1 MKLCKKTA
9 IILLIALIA
18 TCVPACRPK
27 DVKTISY
34 DNIFVQNKTIYPY
47 TWAENLAELE
57 SGISPYTDANGLL
70 DSTYIAEYGLVILQK
85 AVKTDDKTSY
95 VYGFFSVEKNK
106 IIIPVE
112 YVEFSISHGLI
123 SLLTKDK
130 KCILKTYTGDT
141 VFGED
146 SGFVGENVYSCF
158 SPISKEYIAV
168 KAHGGIYYN
177 VYGVDGK
184 IITKADGS
192 ELRYPGHV
200 AEIRAMDNLLV
211 RTEIATKTSPKKITI
226 FNLASREV
234 APLTTFIG
242 TTLESNVNAFYL
254 GNGKFYCY
262 DMYKGDKNGY
272 QYMTPDGSY
281 IKATSWYYDATINNV
296 KSLSLDVIFQT
307 IINSYNSEEAGLT
320 LDIDA
325 YIKKGYSYVSVGYV
339 RDSNKNAIYDQFII
353 DSDMKILL
361 SMVSQLGTNVEY
373 NADNE
378 SFRDVLLTYVGEI
391 GFNSTSIGELMLYD
405 KNGKVILRKE
415 GIHTNVFYNNG
426 IVTSKIAYKE
436 KPDST
441 SYYYG
446 AFSLTGEPLFD
457 AYDRKYTMLT
467 AFIGNFALAET
478 INNNGVKSCILVDK
492 QGIEHPI
499 NAVIP
504 TTSSKQYIYKAGC
517 YAVKGEV
524 LSKTVYGVFGYDG
537 TELITPRNEKLIIA
551 KYGTDTVVVYTFN
564 EGHWN
569 LYLLK

>member
-184 IITKADGS
+184 IITKADG
-192 ELRYPGHV
+192 
-200 AEIRAMDNLLV
+200 
-211 RTEIATKTSPKKITI
+211 
-226 FNLASREV
+226 
-234 APLTTFIG
+234 
-242 TTLESNVNAFYL
+242 
-254 GNGKFYCY
+254 
-262 DMYKGDKNGY
+262 
-272 QYMTPDGSY
+272 
-281 IKATSWYYDATINNV
+281 
-296 KSLSLDVIFQT
+296 
-307 IINSYNSEEAGLT
+307 
-320 LDIDA
+320 
-325 YIKKGYSYVSVGYV
+325 
-339 RDSNKNAIYDQFII
+339 
-353 DSDMKILL
+353 
-361 SMVSQLGTNVEY
+361 
-373 NADNE
+373 
-378 SFRDVLLTYVGEI
+378 
-391 GFNSTSIGELMLYD
+391 
-405 KNGKVILRKE
+405 
-415 GIHTNVFYNNG
+415 
-426 IVTSKIAYKE
+426 
-436 KPDST
+436 
-441 SYYYG
+441 
-446 AFSLTGEPLFD
+446 
-457 AYDRKYTMLT
+457 
-467 AFIGNFALAET
+467 
-478 INNNGVKSCILVDK
+478 
-492 QGIEHPI
+492 
-499 NAVIP
+499 
-504 TTSSKQYIYKAGC
+504 
-517 YAVKGEV
+517 
-524 LSKTVYGVFGYDG
+524 
-537 TELITPRNEKLIIA
+537 
-551 KYGTDTVVVYTFN
+551 
-564 EGHWN
+564 
-569 LYLLK
+569 